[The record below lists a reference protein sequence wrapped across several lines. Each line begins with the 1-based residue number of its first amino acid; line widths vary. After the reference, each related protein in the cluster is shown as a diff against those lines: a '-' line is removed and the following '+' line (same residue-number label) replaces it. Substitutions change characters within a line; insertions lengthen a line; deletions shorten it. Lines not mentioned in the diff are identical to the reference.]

1 MEMENLWNVC
11 RSAAAIGVFTLS
23 TSAVFGQ
30 LLTKTDS
37 ISSIPAEISQI
48 LKPACMTCHS
58 DAGRDKPKSAVNFS
72 AWDKYNP
79 TEKKMLAASIQS
91 EVTKK
96 SMPPKGFLN
105 SHPDAVLTELQM
117 NQIVQWCDSLKSKP

>member
-1 MEMENLWNVC
+1 MKMKNLWNDC

-37 ISSIPAEISQI
+37 ISSIPVEISQI

-72 AWDKYNP
+72 AWDKYNA